1 MPQAS
6 TVTTSPRRRRRFAAA
21 LAVAL
26 AASGCLPTSIRP
38 TPVPQQTVPPATS
51 APPAT
56 PSPTPGPPTPTPGPS
71 FAAYKVVLG
80 DSLTSVAKKFHTSP
94 RSLAYWNRAKYPTLD
109 PESAKYAPDSLK
121 AGWVLQV
128 IPGAEYSPPPN
139 DGETG
144 IDATPS
150 PPDGA
155 SDAPSPDASAGASAG
170 PGASPGG

>member
-1 MPQAS
+1 MPQAG
-6 TVTTSPRRRRRFAAA
+6 TMTTDPRGRRLLAAA

-38 TPVPQQTVPPATS
+38 TPLPVSSVPPAAST
-51 APPAT
+51 PPAT
-56 PSPTPGPPTPTPGPS
+56 PSPTPGPPTPTPGPA
-71 FAAYKVVLG
+71 FATYKVVRG
-80 DSLTSVAKKFHTSP
+80 DNLTSVAKKFHTSP
-94 RSLAYWNRAKYPTLD
+94 RSLAYWNRARYPTLN
-109 PESAKYAPDSLK
+109 PESAKYAPDNLK

-150 PPDGA
+150 PPDDPT
-155 SDAPSPDASAGASAG
+155 DAPSPAASAGASAG
-170 PGASPGG
+170 PSASAGS